1 MTRVSGPPA
10 VANETRR
17 VHEGGSGA
25 LDALFAPVSAN
36 EFVET
41 YWGSRAL
48 YVKGSEGKFAGLFD
62 SRRFDAAI
70 REAFDDPYADRFRL
84 AALVEASPERPLTL
98 SFMRPITPDEVEAS
112 MREGMTICVNDIG
125 AGDAQL
131 RAFARTIRKEM
142 SYAGTVH
149 FNCYRSPSRSGAP
162 FHIDSRMTT
171 TLQIEGRKR
180 WRYGAEPAVPWP
192 PSNAQLRRNGSP
204 EWLVPVAG
212 DWAHLEP
219 PDENA
224 LQEVVLEPGDL
235 LCLPAGTW
243 HEAEAIGGSLALN
256 LSFGPLSFATIV
268 GSILDAGMGDRVEWR
283 GGVPPVAGATPG
295 ELPSVVSDY
304 VRARLREACDY
315 LGGLDT
321 SHVAELWDRLTP

>member
-1 MTRVSGPPA
+1 MTRINGPPA
-10 VANETRR
+10 VGDETRSAR
-17 VHEGGSGA
+17 EAGA
-25 LDALFAPVSAN
+25 STLDELFAPVSPK

-41 YWGSRAL
+41 YWGRRAL
-48 YVKGSEGKFAGLFD
+48 YVKGPAGKFAGLFD

-84 AALVEASPERPLTL
+84 AALVETSSERPLTL
-98 SFMRPITPDEVEAS
+98 SFMRPITPDEVEGS

-125 AGDAQL
+125 AGDAKL
-131 RAFARTIRKEM
+131 RTFARTIRKEM
-142 SYAGTVH
+142 SYAGSVH
-149 FNCYRSPSRSGAP
+149 VNCYRSPSRSGAP

-192 PSNAQLRRNGSP
+192 PSNAQVRRDGSP
-204 EWLVPVAG
+204 EWLVPVAD
-212 DWAHLEP
+212 DWAHLER
-219 PDENA
+219 PDGNA

-243 HEAEAIGGSLALN
+243 HETEAIGGSLALN

-268 GSILDAGMGDRVEWR
+268 GSILDMGMGDRVEWR
-283 GGVPPVAGATPG
+283 GGVPPVAGAKPG
-295 ELPSVVSDY
+295 EMPSVVSEY
-304 VRARLREACDY
+304 MRARLREARDF
-315 LGGLDT
+315 LAGLDT
-321 SHVAELWDRLTP
+321 HDVVELWDRFTP